1 MLPIKFLERMEKM
14 LGNDYRA
21 FLESYDKE
29 EYKALR
35 YNPLKGNREEFLKKE
50 YFFFTL

>member
-14 LGNDYRA
+14 LGSQYRA

-35 YNPLKGNREEFLKKE
+35 FNPLKGKQET
-50 YFFFTL
+50 FFSDNPFSVK